1 MEYLV
6 SRDQGV
12 PGRRMNMAD
21 TVTNDL
27 VIGAIRGNS
36 IGIEETGG
44 QDARIGLLSC
54 EARQC
59 PRWLRPWP
67 LSICLAVH
75 YTFVT
80 IALVTTTTNPWLPAY
95 FFSHIVVILAGV
107 WAVRDERKIQ
117 PVLLYMYIV
126 TVSIMSDCLQIGLF
140 FQTFNQRTQEQSAT
154 DRGVWLLSVTAA
166 ALHLVMKPVC
176 LVFGVLVI
184 LDRRPDLC
192 RGVCRWQ
199 SGDSTK
205 LT

>member
-1 MEYLV
+1 M
-6 SRDQGV
+6 SGDQGV
-12 PGRRMNMAD
+12 PGKPMNMAD
-21 TVTNDL
+21 AVTNDS
-27 VIGAIRGNS
+27 VSSGIRGDS

-44 QDARIGLLSC
+44 QDARIELLSR

-67 LSICLAVH
+67 LSISLAVH

-107 WAVRDERKIQ
+107 WAARDERKIQ

-126 TVSIMSDCLQIGLF
+126 TMSIMVDCLQIGLF

-154 DRGVWLLSVTAA
+154 DRGVWFLSVTAA
-166 ALHLVMKPVC
+166 SLHLVMKPVC
-176 LVFGVLVI
+176 LVFGVFVI
-184 LDRRPDLC
+184 LDRRPDLY